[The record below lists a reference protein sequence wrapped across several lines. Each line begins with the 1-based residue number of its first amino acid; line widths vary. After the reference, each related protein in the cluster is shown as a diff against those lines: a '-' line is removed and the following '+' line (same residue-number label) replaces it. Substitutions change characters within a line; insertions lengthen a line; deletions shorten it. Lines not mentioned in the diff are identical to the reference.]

1 MTPEQ
6 WERITELYHQA
17 AELSGK
23 DRRDFLDRECG
34 PDKRLLSEVESLL
47 EAEANAG
54 DFIKTPAVGD
64 LESWSGQFVGH
75 YQIISLLGSGG
86 MGDVYLARDAKLNRL
101 VALKTLPPILAGHRD
116 HLRRF
121 ETEAQAAASLNHPN
135 VATIY
140 SVEEDG
146 NRKFI
151 TMEFVEGK
159 TLDEYIRPSG
169 TDLRT
174 FLDWFVPITDA
185 LAHAHSKGVVHR
197 DIKPGNVM
205 ITTDRRPKI
214 LDFGLARIAPIND
227 IERSSIT
234 RTDQVIGTPAYMSPE
249 QAQGNEVDHRSDIF
263 SLGVLMY
270 ESITGKRP
278 FGGDNEAGPLHA
290 MFAGNPEPIE
300 RHKSDVPTVV
310 SRTIH
315 KCLEKSPEKRFDS
328 VSEIHSILKDT
339 RTATDAGLSMDS
351 FARRIYSEAAAPSLK
366 WLAAGAVAVVMVAA
380 AGWYFLSSGTSSPPF
395 RVDSVSI
402 RKLSQSNDVAMSVIA
417 PDGRSVAYVSYDVE
431 GGRSLWLRRVADTNA
446 IRIVPSQQV
455 HYWDIGFSNDSEYVY
470 FITAPRFGTH
480 GTLFRVSALG
490 GQPRKVAERVNH
502 FGSFSPDGKRVLFV
516 RYGDPSPE
524 TTVNVTDSKLISA
537 DSENGS
543 DEQVLK
549 VQIGET
555 IIRKA
560 RYSSDGRSI
569 YYIKREFD
577 EGERWSIIRLDPA
590 TGAEERAFQNGQRID
605 TLATLEGQSG
615 LLLNAVDSASNR
627 RQLFYVSLPGGEM
640 TRITNDLNSYIGVS
654 VDREGRNIVS
664 VQRSEESRI
673 WIGEASDVKSMTP
686 LAREP
691 LAYQSVDWTPDGRIV
706 FDVFEN
712 DRLSIWIADADGKNS
727 LQLTPEN
734 SDNYGPRVSGDGRFI
749 VFTSRRGGY
758 NQIWRMEIDG
768 SDQAL
773 LAKVEGIT
781 QTPQFA
787 ADGKT
792 VVFRWYHEGAPPMG
806 QVQVEGGGVTGL
818 DYLPKAFN
826 YRWAMSHDGK
836 MVAYTEGGDMNVP
849 MRVIMRSVDS
859 EKPTAILNIRPTW
872 IFKWMPDDKGIFY
885 QESQLGEGLSS
896 KVFQIAPNMNEPKLL
911 MSTEPDEIV
920 DLTFSR
926 DGSRF
931 AAVRSRVST
940 NAVMLTSDSRDR
952 P

>member
-6 WERITELYHQA
+6 WERITELCHQA
-17 AELSGK
+17 AELSGN

-34 PDKRLLSEVESLL
+34 GDELLRSEVESLL
-47 EAEANAG
+47 EAAANAG

-64 LESWSGQFVGH
+64 IESWSGRYVGH
-75 YQIISLLGSGG
+75 YQILSLIGSGG
-86 MGDVYLARDAKLNRL
+86 MGDVYLAKDSRLNRS
-101 VALKTLPPILAGHRD
+101 VALKTLPPILADHPH

-121 ETEAQAAASLNHPN
+121 ENEAQAAAALNHPN

-140 SVEEDG
+140 SVEEAG
-146 NRKFI
+146 KHKFI
-151 TMEFVEGK
+151 TMEFVEGE
-159 TLDEYIRPSG
+159 TLDEFIRPDG
-169 TDLRT
+169 VDEKT
-174 FLDWFVPITDA
+174 FLDWFVPIAEA

-205 ITTDRRPKI
+205 ITTEKRPKI
-214 LDFGLARIAPIND
+214 LDFGLARIAPLH
-227 IERSSIT
+227 ETEHSSIT
-234 RTDQVIGTPAYMSPE
+234 KTDQIIGTPAYMSPE
-249 QAQGNEVDHRSDIF
+249 QAKGREVDERSDIF

-270 ESITGKRP
+270 ESLTGKRP
-278 FGGDNEAGPLHA
+278 FRGTNQAAAIHSLLYEE
-290 MFAGNPEPIE
+290 PEPIE
-300 RHKSDVPTVV
+300 RHKPGVSSLI
-310 SRTIH
+310 SRTVT
-315 KCLEKSPEKRFDS
+315 KCLEKNPYKRFKS
-328 VSEIHSILKDT
+328 MSEVHVILKDA
-339 RTATDAGLSMDS
+339 RTATDAGVSLDS
-351 FARRIYSEAAAPSLK
+351 FARRFYSEAVSPSPRWL
-366 WLAAGAVAVVMVAA
+366 LAAAVAVLLGAFG
-380 AGWYFLSSGTSSPPF
+380 GWYFFSRAAASPPF
-395 RVDSVSI
+395 SVDRISI
-402 RKLSQSNDVAMSVIA
+402 RKLSQSNDVALSVIA
-417 PDGRSVAYVSYDVE
+417 PDGRSVAYVGYEMD

-446 IRIVPSQQV
+446 IRIVPAQQV
-455 HYWDIGFSNDSEYVY
+455 HYWDIGFSNDGEYVY

-480 GTLFRVSALG
+480 GTLYRVSALG
-490 GQPRKVAERVNH
+490 GQLRKVVEKVNH
-502 FGSFSPDGKRVLFV
+502 LGNFSPDGKRVLFV
-516 RYGDPSPE
+516 RYGEPSAE

-537 DSENGS
+537 DAENGS

-560 RYSSDGRSI
+560 RYSSDGSSI
-569 YYIKREFD
+569 FYIKREF
-577 EGERWSIIRLDPA
+577 ESGERWSIMKLDP
-590 TGAEERAFQNGQRID
+590 TTNAEEQAFRSGQRIEAF
-605 TLATLEGQSG
+605 ATLEGRSG
-615 LLLNAVDSASNR
+615 LLVNAVDAASNR

-654 VDREGRNIVS
+654 VDREGRNIVA

-673 WIGEASDVKSMTP
+673 WIGEASDLKSMTP
-686 LAREP
+686 LTREP
-691 LAYQSVDWTPDGRIV
+691 LAYQVVDWTPDGRIV

-768 SDQAL
+768 SDQVL
-773 LAKVEGIT
+773 LANVEGIA

-792 VVFRWYHEGAPPMG
+792 VVFRWYHEGSPPMG

-836 MVAYTEGGDMNVP
+836 KIAYTEGGDLNVP
-849 MRVIMRSVDS
+849 VRVIVRSVDS
-859 EKPTAILNIRPTW
+859 EKPTAILDIRPTW
-872 IFKWMPDDKGIFY
+872 IFKWMPDDNGIFY

-896 KVFQIAPNMNEPKLL
+896 KVFRISPDMNEPKLL
-911 MSTEPDEIV
+911 VSSEPDEIV

-940 NAVMLTSDSRDR
+940 NAVMLTSGSGDR